1 MYYLFSVILKQNS
14 ILQGIEDALTVA
26 EQIKRYGFL
35 ESELDLA
42 KKRHL
47 DHLNQALTEENTRSS
62 EDFIDEYI
70 NHFIYDEMITGLAK
84 EIEYT
89 EDIYSSISVEDLNN
103 YFKNYFSLTIGSFQL
118 LLLIL

>member
-14 ILQGIEDALTVA
+14 ILQGIEDALAVA

-47 DHLNQALTEENTRSS
+47 DRLYQALTEENTRSS

-70 NHFIYDEMITGLAK
+70 YHFIYDEMITGLAK

-89 EDIYSSISVEDLNN
+89 EDIYKSISIEDLNN
-103 YFKNYFSLTIGSFQL
+103 YFKKLFIFETIG
-118 LLLIL
+118 